1 MTTKSLVKTMKSL
14 IKENKGPGFTFKQS
28 EIPKPGK
35 GEVLIRVKLSAI
47 CGSDLHI
54 YQWNNWAAGV
64 GIKVP
69 GISGHE
75 CVGEVVELGAGVTSF
90 AVGDRVSVETH
101 IPCGE
106 CELCLNG
113 NQHICDNLTYFG
125 LHIDGCFAEWALVP
139 EVCLRKVPDFIPEK
153 VAAILE
159 PLGVGVHAAQV
170 GDVQGKKVAVLGAGP
185 IGLYSA
191 CASLAL
197 GAESVYISDLKQT
210 RLDVASQ
217 CGEFKVFNPAET
229 PISSIFNGNNK
240 TDVIIE
246 TTGSAQAFNEALPF
260 LKKGGKA
267 VMVGLFPG
275 DVPVNLSS
283 LATKEI
289 TLSGISGRMMWETWD
304 LMEQLLLENKLNVL
318 PSITHQ
324 FPLEEFEEAFR
335 VALNGEG
342 VKVLLRP

>member
-1 MTTKSLVKTMKSL
+1 MTNKSLVKTMKSL
-14 IKENKGPGFTFKQS
+14 VKESSAPGFTFKES
-28 EIPKPGK
+28 EIPKPGR
-35 GEVLIRVKLSAI
+35 GEVLIRIKLTTI
-47 CGSDLHI
+47 CGTDLHI
-54 YQWNNWAAGV
+54 YQWDNWAAEV
-64 GIKVP
+64 GLKVP

-75 CVGEVVELGAGVTSF
+75 CVGEVVELGYGVTSF
-90 AVGDRVSVETH
+90 QAGDRVSVETH

-106 CELCLNG
+106 CELCQNG
-113 NQHICDNLTYFG
+113 SQHICENLTYFG
-125 LHIDGCFAEWALVP
+125 LHIDGCFAEWAVVP
-139 EVCLRKVPDFIPEK
+139 EVCLRKVPDSIPEE

-170 GDVQGKKVAVLGAGP
+170 GNVQGKNVAVLGAGP

-197 GAESVYISDLKQT
+197 GADSVYISDLKQI
-210 RLDVASQ
+210 RLDVALQ
-217 CGEFKVFNPAET
+217 CGDFKVINPTET
-229 PISSIFNGNNK
+229 TLSSIFSGKNK
-240 TDVIIE
+240 VDVIIE
-246 TTGSAQAFNEALPF
+246 TTGNGRAFNEALPY

-283 LATKEI
+283 VATKEI
-289 TLSGISGRMMWETWD
+289 TISGISGRIMWETWD
-304 LMEQLLLENKLNVL
+304 LMEQLLLENKLNVT
-318 PSITHQ
+318 PSITHR
-324 FPLEEFEEAFR
+324 FSLEEFAEAFR